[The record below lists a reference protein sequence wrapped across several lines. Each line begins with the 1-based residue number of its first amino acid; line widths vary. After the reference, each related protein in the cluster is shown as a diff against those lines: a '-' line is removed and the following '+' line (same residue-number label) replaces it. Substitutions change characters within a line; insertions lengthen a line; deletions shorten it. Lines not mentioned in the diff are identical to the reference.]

1 MKKMFLILAGITISL
16 VSCKKDDKGGE
27 EPAPKTDI
35 QVKALL
41 EGNNT
46 LENVTLGQ
54 SLMFEVKITDTQNN
68 EGKKV
73 TYHIFPTKS
82 DKNNYHHVAS
92 KDFDLLIYSDDIK
105 DLKGINIDT
114 ATGEITYPK
123 PGTYKIIIKPL
134 VAGSFEIHL
143 NTYKEIEG
151 ENKPYFIENTNLN
164 FNVVDIK
171 VRTEVKRDGS
181 KYKNVLYFQINDG
194 DGANDTFLTAGS
206 GVKQEYLVQYLGKTL
221 TGDFDQG
228 KEFLFYESDYQTGS
242 APEISTREISRIHIE
257 RVSSTNNSG
266 RKRIDY
272 YNVKF

>member
-1 MKKMFLILAGITISL
+1 MMKKMFLILAGITISL

-105 DLKGINIDT
+105 DLKGIKSDT

-143 NTYKEIEG
+143 NTFKEIEG

-164 FNVVDIK
+164 FM
-171 VRTEVKRDGS
+171 
-181 KYKNVLYFQINDG
+181 L
-194 DGANDTFLTAGS
+194 
-206 GVKQEYLVQYLGKTL
+206 
-221 TGDFDQG
+221 
-228 KEFLFYESDYQTGS
+228 
-242 APEISTREISRIHIE
+242 
-257 RVSSTNNSG
+257 
-266 RKRIDY
+266 
-272 YNVKF
+272 